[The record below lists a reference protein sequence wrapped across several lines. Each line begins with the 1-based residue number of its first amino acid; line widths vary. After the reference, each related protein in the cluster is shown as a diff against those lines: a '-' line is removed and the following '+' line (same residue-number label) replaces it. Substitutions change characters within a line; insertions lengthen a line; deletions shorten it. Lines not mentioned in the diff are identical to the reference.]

1 MAMGMPLHSHRDI
14 HSIMPLMVIVIGQVI
29 HRHRYASTHS
39 FVFSL
44 VSEIDV
50 VRLGIALIQWSL
62 SRPSPREACTTWAKP
77 RPICTYSHPSIR

>member
-1 MAMGMPLHSHRDI
+1 MQIGRGFAQVVHASRPLSTGYDAYAMGMPLHSHRDI
-14 HSIMPLMVIVIGQVI
+14 HIIMPLMVIVIGQVI

-50 VRLGIALIQWSL
+50 VRLGIALFQCL
-62 SRPSPREACTTWAKP
+62 T
-77 RPICTYSHPSIR
+77 